1 LTEKLT
7 GQFEVTLDEKGRISL
22 PAALRRVLGEAEL
35 TIKPCDFEDCLWLF
49 PTDVY
54 QDMLAEYSNNTNILS
69 KKDRD
74 FRRRLYN
81 SQSVEI
87 DKAGRI
93 PIPQTYRESATL
105 NKDCLVFGQ
114 GEYIEIWDK
123 EKYNKYYSE
132 SKEDFISVS
141 EEIAGKLKNNKG
153 GNQE

>member
-1 LTEKLT
+1 MVEKLT

-22 PAALRRVLGEAEL
+22 PAALRRVLGDAEL
-35 TIKPCDFEDCLWLF
+35 TIKPCDFEECLWLF
-49 PTDVY
+49 PTAVY
-54 QDMLAEYSNNTNILS
+54 QEMLAEYSKNTNILS

-81 SQSVEI
+81 SQDVEI

-93 PIPQTYRESATL
+93 PIPQSYRDFAELA
-105 NKDCLVFGQ
+105 KDCLVFGQ

-123 EKYNKYYSE
+123 ERYNKYYSE
-132 SKEDFISVS
+132 SKDDFVSVS
-141 EEIAGKLKNNKG
+141 EEIASKLKNGKG

>member
-1 LTEKLT
+1 VGDKLT

-22 PAALRRVLGEAEL
+22 PAALRKILGDAEL
-35 TIKPCDFEDCLWLF
+35 TIKPCDFEECLWLF
-49 PTDVY
+49 PTSVY
-54 QDMLAEYSNNTNILS
+54 QDMLAEYSENTNILS

-81 SQSVEI
+81 SQEVEI

-93 PIPQTYRESATL
+93 PIPQAYRESVDL

-123 EKYNKYYSE
+123 EKYIKYYSE
-132 SKEDFISVS
+132 SKDDFVSVS
-141 EEIAGKLKNNKG
+141 EEIANKLKNSKG
-153 GNQE
+153 GSKE